1 MRITKFG
8 HACVRLES
16 GNRVLVIDPGVWT
29 EPAALDGADVV
40 LLTHQHSDHVNAPVL
55 AGLDLPVFAP
65 DGADLAGL
73 GAGRVTRVQ
82 VGDVFTAAG
91 WPVQAV
97 GGRHAFIVDGL
108 PDCANLG
115 YVVDGEAYH
124 PGDALHVPA
133 GPVRTVFVPM
143 QGSWLKTDEAIRFV
157 NAIAP
162 ERAFGIHDGQLNE
175 RGIDAISGWLAD
187 ETTADY
193 RYLTPG
199 ESA

>member
-16 GNRVLVIDPGVWT
+16 DGRVLVIDPGSWSD
-29 EPAALDGADVV
+29 PAALDGADAV
-40 LLTHQHSDHVNAPVL
+40 LLTHEHDDHVDASVL
-55 AGLDLPVFAP
+55 AGLDVPVFAP
-65 DGADLAGL
+65 VDADLTGL
-73 GAGRVTRVQ
+73 PPGQVTRVRA
-82 VGDVFTAAG
+82 GEVFAAAG
-91 WPVQAV
+91 WPVRAV
-97 GGRHAFIVDGL
+97 GGRHALIVDGR
-108 PDCANLG
+108 PDCPNLG

-124 PGDALHVPA
+124 PGDAVHVPDV
-133 GPVRTVFVPM
+133 PVRTLFVPM

-175 RGIDAISGWLAD
+175 RGLDSINGWLD
-187 ETTADY
+187 EQTTASY
-193 RYLTPG
+193 RYLPPG